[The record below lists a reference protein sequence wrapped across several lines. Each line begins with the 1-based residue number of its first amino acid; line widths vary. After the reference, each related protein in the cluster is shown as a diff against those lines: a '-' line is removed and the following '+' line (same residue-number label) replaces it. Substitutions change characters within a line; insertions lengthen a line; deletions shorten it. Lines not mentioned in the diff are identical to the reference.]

1 MDELKKTKELVEKY
15 LKKTMKN
22 YSDDQFS
29 DADLEFLARYSVKKE
44 GCESKILKDL
54 GLIRGKETVQSYYD
68 EHETV
73 EKAKNCIQSI
83 HDRFNT
89 KRNSQKE
96 KEHPVDVFDDDF
108 EAFFAWWCD
117 KTPEDGIRKCC
128 YCEVDED
135 TVRAAFAKDEK
146 DKCVISSKKRSFS
159 GELQIERKN
168 PNEDYS
174 ADNCEFACVICN
186 NAKSDMISADD
197 FKKFF
202 VPGIKEYW
210 AHIEEEIKKKNP

>member
-15 LKKTMKN
+15 LKKK
-22 YSDDQFS
+22 YPDAQFT
-29 DADLEFLARYSVKKE
+29 DEDLEFLARFSVKKE
-44 GCESKILKDL
+44 PKEREILKEL
-54 GLIRGKETVQSYYD
+54 GLISGKGTVQGYYAD
-68 EHETV
+68 HESV
-73 EKAKNCIQSI
+73 KNAKDCIQAVYE
-83 HDRFNT
+83 RFNT

-96 KEHPVDVFDDDF
+96 KEHPVDVFGDDF

-159 GELQIERKN
+159 GELQIERKD
-168 PNEDYS
+168 PDGDYC

-186 NAKSDMISADD
+186 NAKSDMISAED

-210 AHIEEEIKKKNP
+210 ARIEEEIKKKNP

>member
-15 LKKTMKN
+15 LKKK
-22 YSDDQFS
+22 YPDAQFT
-29 DADLEFLARYSVKKE
+29 DEDLEFLARYSVKKE
-44 GCESKILKDL
+44 GCESEILKKL
-54 GLIRGKETVQSYYD
+54 GHKGKVQDYYDGKEA
-68 EHETV
+68 V
-73 EKAKNCIQSI
+73 EQAKNCIQAI

-89 KRNSQKE
+89 KRDSQKK
-96 KEHPVDVFDDDF
+96 KENPVDVFGNDF
-108 EAFFAWWCD
+108 ESFFAWWCE
-117 KTPEDGIRKCC
+117 KTPEAGIRKCC

-186 NAKSDMISADD
+186 NAKSDMISVGD
-197 FKKFF
+197 FRDFF

-210 AHIEEEIKKKNP
+210 EHIKEKL

>member
-1 MDELKKTKELVEKY
+1 MDELKEIKKLVRKY
-15 LKKTMKN
+15 LKGK
-22 YSDDQFS
+22 YPHAQFS
-29 DADLEFLARYSVKKE
+29 DIDLDFLVRYSVKKE
-44 GCESKILKDL
+44 GCESKILNDL
-54 GLIRGKETVQSYYD
+54 GLISGKDTVQGYYD
-68 EHETV
+68 KHGSVKT
-73 EKAKNCIQSI
+73 AKECIQAI
-83 HDRFNT
+83 YERFNT

-96 KEHPVDVFDDDF
+96 KEHPVDVFGDDF

-174 ADNCEFACVICN
+174 ANNCEFACVICN
-186 NAKSDMISADD
+186 NAKSDMISEGD
-197 FKKFF
+197 FRDFF

-210 AHIEEEIKKKNP
+210 KHIEEEIKKKNP

>member
-1 MDELKKTKELVEKY
+1 MDKSKELVEKY

-89 KRNSQKE
+89 KRNSQEK
-96 KEHPVDVFDDDF
+96 KEHPVDVFGDDF
-108 EAFFAWWCD
+108 EAFFAWWCE
-117 KTPEDGIRKCC
+117 KTPGDGIRRCC
-128 YCEVDED
+128 YCEVDEKALKD
-135 TVRAAFAKDEK
+135 AFDLKI
-146 DKCVISSKKRSFS
+146 ISSKKQSFS
-159 GELQIERKN
+159 GELQIERKD
-168 PNEDYS
+168 PDGDYCD
-174 ADNCEFACVICN
+174 DNCEFACVICN